1 MAYWLEG
8 SSSTATSP
16 TSSSDIVGQHN
27 NIVGIDLQADLK
39 SAAAFPLS
47 KNTMKNWNDVKNKR
61 EWSSKLI

>member
-47 KNTMKNWNDVKNKR
+47 KNT
-61 EWSSKLI
+61 EKLKWC